1 MTKRQDET
9 GEEYYA
15 RRAEYFRKYYQQHR
29 DARLKYQEEYT
40 QRPEVRELRRQ
51 YFRNRYQVM
60 KKQEVPA

>member
-15 RRAEYFRKYYQQHR
+15 RRAEYFRKYYQQNR
-29 DARLKYQEEYT
+29 EARLKYQGEYT
-40 QRPEVRELRRQ
+40 QRPAVVESRRQ
-51 YFRNRYQVM
+51 YFRNRYQAM